1 MQKTTRILCKFV
13 LKTCTENNEVAL
25 HKKLDKYILQR
36 YPSHTTVNPEN
47 NLLPNCYLPSSFHH
61 LQPVHVTER
70 PSESCVNSSWKHAS
84 KQVSRPLLQLLK
96 QVTKMT
102 PQPNTGWL
110 KQPSTAKLQ
119 SKTKTFQMP
128 HPSLFHSQHTRQ
140 ATCKNWVLFNPPKWH
155 HRIYRARRPLLIQS
169 SVLPIHVI
177 LGYLANPPLD
187 IESLELVESSQHT
200 STSNTPED
208 VSSSTFHQ
216 RHESLRLDDLDSTV
230 HGSLVLD
237 GLTRGHHH
245 TPTDGVNGVGD
256 QPRSDGDNWKTVKTL
271 EIFPMT

>member
-1 MQKTTRILCKFV
+1 MVETTINCKTP
-13 LKTCTENNEVAL
+13 
-25 HKKLDKYILQR
+25 KLNQNI
-36 YPSHTTVNPEN
+36 SN
-47 NLLPNCYLPSSFHH
+47 
-61 LQPVHVTER
+61 
-70 PSESCVNSSWKHAS
+70 AS
-84 KQVSRPLLQLLK
+84 
-96 QVTKMT
+96 
-102 PQPNTGWL
+102 
-110 KQPSTAKLQ
+110 
-119 SKTKTFQMP
+119 
-128 HPSLFHSQHTRQ
+128 PSLFHSQHTRQ

-187 IESLELVESSQHT
+187 IESLELVKSSQHT

-271 EIFPMT
+271 EIFPMTWHVLFTHHIQEQRRWRVRGHLQGRLVSMYHRIQSSNLCRLRYQHTKWQILCTDQQSHQIWLSWRRHHTCQ